1 MRCSCV
7 DCLKLVSVYNFHCE
21 VFRQAASATG
31 AWIITDGL
39 QDGLATRVGEAFG
52 QQERRQHASGQRT
65 RLVGIA
71 DWRLVRMR
79 EELINKDETVKK
91 ATTSRQRKSPL

>member
-1 MRCSCV
+1 M
-7 DCLKLVSVYNFHCE
+7 KF
-21 VFRQAASATG
+21 FPQAASATG

-52 QQERRQHASGQRT
+52 QQERRQHGFGQRT
-65 RLVGIA
+65 RLVGIT

-79 EELINKDETVKK
+79 EELINKDETVRK
-91 ATTSRQRKSPL
+91 AIASRQRKPSL